1 MSRYDNG
8 GRAGRRAS
16 RRSARRGSRA
26 RGRRIVARISVV
38 LTFILVAAVLSAY
51 AEYRNVWDSI
61 HHVQVTDLGKR
72 PPQYN
77 DALNI
82 LLIGSDSRQGAN
94 RKFGASLVDDG
105 QRSDTVIVLHISPG
119 RKRVVVMSIPRD
131 SVVPILS
138 CVPYGK
144 NSPGQQAQLADDVE
158 QINSTFANGGPG
170 CLWKTIEQET
180 GIRINHFIEL
190 DFVGFERVI
199 DDLGGVDICLPIA
212 VDNVNSGLDLSAGK
226 HHVMGREAL
235 AYWRTREN
243 IGEGSDLQRIQRDQ
257 YLMASLLQEIEH
269 TSMLSDPS
277 RLFSV
282 VKDVASAMTTDS
294 GMTPSIMLKIAES
307 LKGVPLNKFEF
318 IQVPTVTAP
327 QNAEW
332 VAWAPQATQLFEAIA
347 HNRKLP
353 RIVKQKSHQKTTPVL
368 DAKPSQVNVQV
379 LNGSGVA
386 GIAGDAANA
395 LISRGFHVVGTGD
408 DPPFDHASSVI
419 EYASATDK
427 PAVDTLQEQLSDVTV
442 LQDTSLTPGTIE
454 LVIGSSYQGL
464 LATPSPSP
472 TPSTA
477 TIGSLARKL
486 KADGDSLNGDASCNS
501 DTSAFAGPNSPGVP

>member
-1 MSRYDNG
+1 MSRYEDG
-8 GRAGRRAS
+8 GRAGRRAAS
-16 RRSARRGSRA
+16 RSARRGSRA

-61 HHVQVTDLGKR
+61 HHVQVTDLGHR
-72 PPQYN
+72 PPQYT

-94 RKFGASLVDDG
+94 RKFGESLADGG

-138 CVPYGK
+138 CAPYGK
-144 NSPGQQAQLADDVE
+144 NSPGQQAQPDGDVE
-158 QINSTFANGGPG
+158 QINSTFAYGGPG

-190 DFVGFERVI
+190 DFVGFEKVI
-199 DDLGGVDICLPIA
+199 NDLGGVDICLPIA
-212 VDNVNSGLDLSAGK
+212 VDNVQSGLDLSAGE

-257 YLMASLLQEIEH
+257 YLMASLLQETEH
-269 TSMLSDPS
+269 TSMLSDPT
-277 RLFSV
+277 RMFSV

-294 GMTPSIMLKIAES
+294 GMSPSTLLKLAES
-307 LKGVPLNKFEF
+307 LKGVPLKKFEF
-318 IQVPTVTAP
+318 IQVPTVPAP
-327 QNAEW
+327 QNADW

-347 HNRKLP
+347 HDRALP
-353 RIVKQKSHQKTTPVL
+353 KVVKQKSHQKTTPVL

-379 LNGSGVA
+379 LNGSGVS
-386 GIAGDAANA
+386 GIAGDAAGA
-395 LISRGFHVVGTGD
+395 LTSRGFNVVGTGD
-408 DPPFDHASSVI
+408 DPPFDHTSSVI

-427 PAVDTLQEQLSDVTV
+427 PAVDTLEHQLSDVTV
-442 LQDTSLTPGTIE
+442 QQDPSLTAGTID
-454 LVIGSSYQGL
+454 LIIGSTYQGL
-464 LATPSPSP
+464 LATPSPSS

-477 TIGSLARKL
+477 SIGSLVRKL
-486 KADGDSLNGDASCNS
+486 KADGDSLNGDARCRS
-501 DTSAFAGPNSPGVP
+501 DASAFAGPNSPTVP